1 MARVVIS
8 KNLRQLIEPQILPV
22 LADTADKLAADA
34 RAYARSVA
42 WGPGSGGT
50 HYANEI
56 VSSSAMI
63 RGRARGFVTAR
74 KFTSRFLEG
83 GTSRMPARHVL
94 ETFARNSGY
103 RYRKARSR

>member
-8 KNLRQLIEPQILPV
+8 KNLRNLIEPQILPV
-22 LADTADKLAADA
+22 LGDTADDLASSA

-42 WGPGSGGT
+42 WGPGNDGG
-50 HYANEI
+50 HYADQI
-56 VSSSAMI
+56 AATSGMV
-63 RGRARGFVTAR
+63 RGRARGFVVAR

-83 GTSRMPARHVL
+83 GTSKMPARHIL